1 MCGWL
6 VQQARAGWNKNKW
19 FSMRKICLY
28 LIMMVLFVST
38 QIPIT
43 RSTFTT
49 LLQVSWHSLL
59 LSLQVLFPLFPIPL
73 QVLQM
78 FKNLPILLFYQTNL
92 VHKMRENTMNFH
104 LRQKMVNTY
113 RCTTSLTPPGAWS
126 AAAHSP
132 AVARPHSSA
141 WTCRSSSPSPLYPQY
156 QSLCHTSRSRLATW
170 RERNLKTCEA

>member
-1 MCGWL
+1 MCWWL
-6 VQQARAGWNKNKW
+6 VQQARAGWNKNEW
-19 FSMRKICLY
+19 FSMRKIFLY
-28 LIMMVLFVST
+28 LIIMVLFFST
-38 QIPIT
+38 QILIT

-49 LLQVSWHSLL
+49 LLPVSWH
-59 LSLQVLFPLFPIPL
+59 SLQVLFPLFPIPL

-156 QSLCHTSRSRLATW
+156 QSLCHTSRSRLATLLT
-170 RERNLKTCEA
+170 EK